1 MLCSDRFLGNLTYLL
16 WIILIIKQLITYFV
30 VVVDNL
36 MSFPLGVKARGCR
49 PTPSSRW
56 RRTLS
61 SPRQDTGKFTDTAH
75 LLETHTFWGYSPWY
89 EEHWGGV
96 SSRDRQSFS
105 RDSHL
110 KSCVVTRVMHISVFP
125 VSRVTVFHFEGD
137 ATADE
142 GDACLIGQT
151 VMDISRFHFRNRAWQ
166 STLSTANDLS
176 CWNVFVANN
185 SVRNSKGCVSIQ
197 PQLTHGVEHGI
208 AYVS

>member
-1 MLCSDRFLGNLTYLL
+1 MHQTFIAIKIPLYIIGQIFSIKVVTEAQAYLWHFTAL
-16 WIILIIKQLITYFV
+16 RV
-30 VVVDNL
+30 N
-36 MSFPLGVKARGCR
+36 ARGCR
-49 PTPSSRW
+49 PTPSSRR

-61 SPRQDTGKFTDTAH
+61 LPRQVTGKFTDTTH
-75 LLETHTFWGYSPWY
+75 LLSTHTYWGYCPWY

-125 VSRVTVFHFEGD
+125 VSRVTVFHVEGD
-137 ATADE
+137 ATVDG

-151 VMDISRFHFRNRAWQ
+151 VMDISHFHFKNRAWQ
-166 STLSTANDLS
+166 STLSAGNDLS
-176 CWNVFVANN
+176 CCYVFVANN

-197 PQLTHGVEHGI
+197 PQLMHGVEHGN
-208 AYVS
+208 AYVL